1 MPFYSDFPRNERI
14 KRRDLRS
21 RFSPIIPLREKI
33 GNYDLSKLVL
43 SKTSIIPLREKIGNY
58 DGLFSVVDEELII
71 PLREKIGNYDVS
83 LPKAGNF
90 EIIPLREKIGNYD
103 ALSIAVISLLSPF
116 GRLLCSVRDSS
127 GQN

>member
-1 MPFYSDFPRNERI
+1 MSVGVSAM
-14 KRRDLRS
+14 L
-21 RFSPIIPLREKI
+21 IIPLREKI
-33 GNYDLSKLVL
+33 GNYDRIPNPHGFRR
-43 SKTSIIPLREKIGNY
+43 IIPLREKIGNY
-58 DGLFSVVDEELII
+58 DYMGPVHVRYCII

-83 LPKAGNF
+83 LPKAWTF